1 MIERMDIKQKIITGM
16 MIILA
21 LLLWS
26 NTPAYAQTYQP
37 SVNYFQYTP
46 PAYMVGNSAQIW
58 VSQRDQPQWM
68 KDYQQNQQNQQTPQT
83 QPSLRNCSDID
94 MPKKEDGSVQE
105 SCYCNGATC
114 QPGDI
119 CFISA
124 TVRCQK
130 PLILEQKL
138 APSCVF
144 DQKATQFCRCELF
157 KNSDYAMGCNI
168 GQYCVL
174 PLNCSDIPPCPTG
187 GTTAATE
194 SCTCMGYT
202 CSAGQYCSATKHCVN
217 EETPDPEIRADLE
230 KLKEKCLPRNYYDS
244 YEGCLF
250 CPLFRVVFN
259 ASSQMTKL
267 AIDKLSSPIYHLVIL
282 AFALWIALEVL
293 KLVSSP
299 ETKDIKDFF
308 AATINKAFVVLL
320 VVIVLQNGAAD
331 FMNLALDPIFNTGM
345 KIAEETLS
353 PEKMNDTGQ
362 DKTTSITCEKDSQ
375 LTNEGAL
382 PNSMGNSILCVMRLV
397 QNSAAKVAAIG
408 SATMCASMSDDYNFL
423 YFIPHFGLLLT
434 GFGFWLGAMLIIIG
448 VPWMMLDCVV
458 QLAVA
463 GMMLPAAIGFY
474 AFKPTR
480 RYTKPVWNSFLST
493 MFNFLFMS
501 LMVLMLMA
509 AFDVIMD
516 DTAGKEISQYV
527 LSNDFD
533 FDAFL
538 DKMGWFTMPFLKIVF
553 VLLLIWALLPEAMA
567 FADSFASGM
576 MQTSSSGGKPNIGS
590 KIGTMG
596 ASLTKSVFQRTAL
609 PIGKAAGK
617 VGWGWTKNAGK
628 AAVHGVRR
636 GITSIQKNR
645 TKKYGTA
652 KTNAD
657 GSTTYTRTSK
667 RWFGLGGTRTTSYT
681 VGGNSDETLNVT
693 TKYKKLGIRGLR
705 DAETTKQ
712 KGDLYTIST
721 KKVRNRKTGQMEIV
735 QDGKIR
741 YNSSDPKKLF
751 NQKGE
756 IKTAEFT
763 RLMNSSD
770 DQVKAATL
778 KTIMQQRLQG
788 RNDIVNNSNS
798 IKTEL
803 LKDRSG
809 NVTGYRE
816 YLKNGTV
823 RDMHFSIKGNRIK
836 TDFTELDKKGNG
848 VRLST
853 DGVINRKQTFK
864 AQVQRDANGNITS
877 VKPDAKSVKTTYG
890 LTKYYERYRRQ
901 HRNNKIDYQ
910 NSMFSQREIKE
921 AQNFMA
927 GNHYWQNANMYEFD
941 K

>member
-1 MIERMDIKQKIITGM
+1 MMIERMDIKQKIITGM

-26 NTPAYAQTYQP
+26 SSQAYALPEKELSPCTMVILNGDGTVPYACTCGTGVSAETCSAGQTCNP
-37 SVNYFQYTP
+37 HGAQYNKCTS
-46 PAYMVGNSAQIW
+46 PAAANN
-58 VSQRDQPQWM
+58 
-68 KDYQQNQQNQQTPQT
+68 QNQATTAGAPALT
-83 QPSLRNCSDID
+83 YDTISSLTATACPSFGHKND
-94 MPKKEDGSVQE
+94 KKCKCGFLNTIT
-105 SCYCNGATC
+105 CNA
-114 QPGDI
+114 
-119 CFISA
+119 
-124 TVRCQK
+124 
-130 PLILEQKL
+130 
-138 APSCVF
+138 
-144 DQKATQFCRCELF
+144 
-157 KNSDYAMGCNI
+157 
-168 GQYCVL
+168 GQYCIL
-174 PLNCSDIPPCPTG
+174 FPLSCSDVPPCPSG
-187 GTTAATE
+187 GTTAATAQ
-194 SCTCMGYT
+194 CTCLGQT
-202 CSAGQYCSATKHCVN
+202 CSVGQYCSSTKKCVN
-217 EETPDPEIRADLE
+217 EATPDPQPKTGEESDDDDE
-230 KLKEKCLPRNYYDS
+230 SCLPKDYYATYS
-244 YEGCLF
+244 GCLF

-353 PEKMNDTGQ
+353 PEKMNDTGK

-434 GFGFWLGAMLIIIG
+434 GLGFWIGAMLIIIG

-538 DKMGWFTMPFLKIVF
+538 DKIGWFTMPFLKIVF

-567 FADSFASGM
+567 FADNFASGM

-617 VGWGWTKNAGK
+617 VGWGWTKGATRGT
-628 AAVHGVRR
+628 VHGVRR

-770 DQVKAATL
+770 DQIKAATL

-823 RDMHFSIKGNRIK
+823 RDMRFSIKGNRIK

-864 AQVQRDANGNITS
+864 AQVQHDANGNITS

-921 AQNFMA
+921 AQNFMF
-927 GNHYWQNANMYEFD
+927 GNHSWQKANMYEFD

>member
-1 MIERMDIKQKIITGM
+1 MGRTMIERMDIKQKIITGM

-26 NTPAYAQTYQP
+26 NTPAYALNKCNAVT
-37 SVNYFQYTP
+37 NYFWNPVAEDCDCHGYTCKKGQLCAATP
-46 PAYMVGNSAQIW
+46 IENVNPCTDSASSSMDFTIP
-58 VSQRDQPQWM
+58 SPTSDLGTST
-68 KDYQQNQQNQQTPQT
+68 QTPAA
-83 QPSLRNCSDID
+83 
-94 MPKKEDGSVQE
+94 
-105 SCYCNGATC
+105 NGAGANILIFACPSNQRAASKCSCKAPLTLNKEPVTC
-114 QPGDI
+114 EAG
-119 CFISA
+119 
-124 TVRCQK
+124 
-130 PLILEQKL
+130 
-138 APSCVF
+138 
-144 DQKATQFCRCELF
+144 QFCRSDKNFNSVCSSLELCNVDCGAVKKQCECYDKEVCQNGQF
-157 KNSDYAMGCNI
+157 CSSDGC
-168 GQYCVL
+168 Q
-174 PLNCSDIPPCPTG
+174 DTPP
-187 GTTAATE
+187 
-194 SCTCMGYT
+194 
-202 CSAGQYCSATKHCVN
+202 
-217 EETPDPEIRADLE
+217 TPDKCFLPKSNKD
-230 KLKEKCLPRNYYDS
+230 CLPRDYYATYS
-244 YEGCLF
+244 GCLF

-331 FMNLALDPIFNTGM
+331 FMNLALNPIFNTGM

-434 GFGFWLGAMLIIIG
+434 GLGFWIGAMLIIIG

-527 LSNDFD
+527 LSSDFD

-538 DKMGWFTMPFLKIVF
+538 DKIGWFTMPFLKIVF

-567 FADSFASGM
+567 FADNFASGM

-636 GITSIQKNR
+636 ARINHQKNR
-645 TKKYGTA
+645 TIKYGTA

-681 VGGNSDETLNVT
+681 VGGNSDETLTVT
-693 TKYKKLGIRGLR
+693 ANYKRLGIHGLQ
-705 DAETTKQ
+705 DVETTKE
-712 KGDLYTIST
+712 KGDDFSIST
-721 KKVRNRKTGQMEIV
+721 KKVRNHKTGQMEV
-735 QDGKIR
+735 VEDGKIR
-741 YNSSDPKKLF
+741 YNSSDPKALF

-756 IKTAEFT
+756 LNTAEFT
-763 RLMNSSD
+763 RLMSSGND
-770 DQVKAATL
+770 KVKAAVL

-803 LKDRSG
+803 LRDKSG

-836 TDFTELDKKGNG
+836 TDFTELDKKGDG

-921 AQNFMA
+921 AQNFMF
-927 GNHYWQNANMYEFD
+927 GNHSWQKANMYEFD